1 MRDDKVT
8 FFEIIL
14 FIGGLIWV
22 FTTNNSETFWTISIS
37 LSLMFLAKSYLI
49 FKGKKDKSIDS
60 KYLNENEEYN
70 NKSKIKGEYTIVYL
84 IDKHGYEHRYS
95 IEESEIP
102 KKWIDLYDDIE
113 IYIALAYHESFYK
126 PIIPENKETEV
137 DKDILDS
144 YRSYTDGL
152 YMTPEQL
159 ENEEAEHI
167 PKSFIEIYD
176 TEYQFERE
184 ETEIK
189 AHSHIFEF
197 KSDLLYMNSN
207 GVTIKAKDE
216 AKAGTESELNG
227 KKYKIVSEI
236 QLREMIM
243 DRDDISDI
251 VTSKITNMKEIFE
264 DVYPFNQDISS
275 WDVSNVTNMES
286 MFSGVDKFNG
296 DISSW
301 DVSNVT
307 NMKSMFFGAEKFNQ
321 DISSWDLS
329 NVTNMDSMFYDA
341 RKFNQDISSW
351 DVSNV
356 TNMEGMFMSTGEFNQ
371 DISNW
376 NVSNVINMSYLFLD
390 AEGFNV
396 DISSWDVSNVIS
408 MVRMFCS
415 ARKFNQDIS
424 NWDVSNVTNMEGM
437 FMSTEEF
444 NQDISNWDVSN
455 VTNMTEMFDSSEKFN
470 QDLSMW
476 EVHSLK
482 EFNQFSFE
490 ASSYKLPKPKFKN

>member
-1 MRDDKVT
+1 MRADKVT
-8 FFEIIL
+8 FLDIII
-14 FIGGLIWV
+14 FIGGLYWV
-22 FTTNNSETFWTISIS
+22 FTTENSETFWTISIS

-137 DKDILDS
+137 DEDILDS

-152 YMTPEQL
+152 YLTPEQL

-197 KSDLLYMNSN
+197 KSDLLYMDSN

-243 DRDDISDI
+243 DRDDISEI

-264 DVYPFNQDISS
+264 HLYPFNQDISS

-286 MFSGVDKFNG
+286 MF
-296 DISSW
+296 
-301 DVSNVT
+301 
-307 NMKSMFFGAEKFNQ
+307 FGAQE
-321 DISSWDLS
+321 
-329 NVTNMDSMFYDA
+329 
-341 RKFNQDISSW
+341 
-351 DVSNV
+351 
-356 TNMEGMFMSTGEFNQ
+356 
-371 DISNW
+371 
-376 NVSNVINMSYLFLD
+376 
-390 AEGFNV
+390 
-396 DISSWDVSNVIS
+396 
-408 MVRMFCS
+408 
-415 ARKFNQDIS
+415 
-424 NWDVSNVTNMEGM
+424 
-437 FMSTEEF
+437 
-444 NQDISNWDVSN
+444 
-455 VTNMTEMFDSSEKFN
+455 FN